1 MESLIIGDGV
11 LVILVGLLVEMNGTM
26 CRVPLDP
33 LTGH

>member
-11 LVILVGLLVEMNGTM
+11 LVILVGLLVEMNGTISWA
-26 CRVPLDP
+26 PLDP